1 MHQAI
6 DLQDFVNELS
16 FGPLI
21 RIALC
26 VCVWG
31 GGGGGGGG
39 GQYEKKMIQ
48 SM

>member
-21 RIALC
+21 HIAL
-26 VCVWG
+26 

-39 GQYEKKMIQ
+39 GQDEKKMIQ

>member
-16 FGPLI
+16 FEPLI
-21 RIALC
+21 QISL
-26 VCVWG
+26 WG
-31 GGGGGGGG
+31 GGGC
-39 GQYEKKMIQ
+39 QDEKKIIQ

>member
-1 MHQAI
+1 MHQTI
-6 DLQDFVNELS
+6 DLQDFANELS

-21 RIALC
+21 QIALS
-26 VCVWG
+26 G

-39 GQYEKKMIQ
+39 GQDEKKMIQ

>member
-6 DLQDFVNELS
+6 DLQDLVNELS

-21 RIALC
+21 HISLWG
-26 VCVWG
+26 WG

-39 GQYEKKMIQ
+39 GVKIRKR
-48 SM
+48 

>member
-21 RIALC
+21 RIDL
-26 VCVWG
+26 WG

-39 GQYEKKMIQ
+39 GLKMRKR
-48 SM
+48 